1 MRLGGILKRKKVK
14 QKYVTKFKAEDVQ
27 QKCTRYFEQEK
38 GIPQKVT
45 SMQLEQK
52 INGIL
57 SRFKGYG
64 NVAIA
69 FEKETDERGGDKLHI
84 YMEEMPKNRQ
94 GDYFCRVFR
103 YDWYQSTEELLRQLY
118 INQEINASMMLVDI
132 VCYKKC
138 FKILIFKK
146 L

>member
-14 QKYVTKFKAEDVQ
+14 QKYVSKFEAEDVRR
-27 QKCTRYFEQEK
+27 KCVRYFEKEED
-38 GIPQKVT
+38 IPQKVT

-57 SRFKGYG
+57 SRFKEYG
-64 NVAIA
+64 NVVLK

-84 YMEEMPKNRQ
+84 YMEEMPKERQ